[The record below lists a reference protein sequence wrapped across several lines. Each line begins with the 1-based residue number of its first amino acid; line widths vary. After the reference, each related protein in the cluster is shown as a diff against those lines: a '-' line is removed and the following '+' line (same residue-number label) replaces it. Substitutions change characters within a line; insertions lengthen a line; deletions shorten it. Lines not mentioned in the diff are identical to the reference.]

1 MMGAA
6 CSGVTKRG
14 VFSTKMKPSASAPAS
29 TAVIASRRFV
39 MPQTLT
45 RIMNNVGGETPPP
58 FPPRLARSDSERPQP
73 PRLARGDSER
83 PQPPGLARA
92 DLELPFPPRL
102 ARSDS
107 ERPQPPG
114 LARSDSERPRP
125 PRSQHRAIRES
136 SPAPRRPG

>member
-1 MMGAA
+1 MMGVA

-45 RIMNNVGGETPPP
+45 RIMNNGGGETPPP
-58 FPPRLARSDSERPQP
+58 FPPRLARSDSEC
-73 PRLARGDSER
+73 
-83 PQPPGLARA
+83 PQPPGFARA

-102 ARSDS
+102 APSDS

-114 LARSDSERPRP
+114 FARADLELPFPPRLAPSDSERPQP
-125 PRSQHRAIRES
+125 PRLRLLAARGSL
-136 SPAPRRPG
+136 PGRRTP

>member
-1 MMGAA
+1 MMGVA

-45 RIMNNVGGETPPP
+45 RIMNNGGGETPAP

-73 PRLARGDSER
+73 PGFAR
-83 PQPPGLARA
+83 P

-114 LARSDSERPRP
+114 FARPDLDLPLP
-125 PRSQHRAIRES
+125 
-136 SPAPRRPG
+136 PRRPRRDPRRPPPPRLAPGAAPRPHPPGLRRP